1 MEVDS
6 MDPKIH
12 FCDRGLS
19 QWMDTKMRFA
29 VIHFLLLSSFAALG
43 VVAQPADSGKASL
56 IPGEVVSISDNTI
69 VIKTKDAQLNVEIS
83 AKTEYKRVAAD
94 KPSITSATPALLTDL
109 AVGDKVIVSGFFGE
123 DRSKLPARTVYLM
136 SHVDIEKKQA
146 SDAARWTTRGISGKV
161 ASVNPAAG
169 QIAVEVRTLMGS
181 TTTMVSA
188 KEGAIFKR
196 YAPNSVRYDEAVA
209 SSLSEIKP
217 GDMLRAVGDKGGDG
231 LSFSAEEIL
240 TGAFQTIAGTVKSI
254 DAAKNEIVIT
264 NLQTKKDVTISLA
277 TASTMKKFP
286 EEFAQRM
293 VQFGGAGGPR
303 PGGAQGAPAGQPN
316 ANGGQPGA
324 NGGQPGGPGRMMM
337 GPGGRAGGNIDE
349 MLERFPTI
357 SATDLKVG
365 DMIAVSS
372 TKNGAIDHV
381 NAIKLLAGVEPFVRA
396 AQASGNFRG
405 GPGQGG
411 GQGSFNIPGLDGF
424 DVP

>member
-1 MEVDS
+1 
-6 MDPKIH
+6 
-12 FCDRGLS
+12 
-19 QWMDTKMRFA
+19 MRFA
-29 VIHFLLLSSFAALG
+29 VISFLLLISFAALS
-43 VVAQPADSGKASL
+43 VFAQPTEPPKASL
-56 IPGEVVSISDNTI
+56 IPGEVVSISDSTI
-69 VIKTKDAQLNVEIS
+69 VIKTKDAQLNVELS
-83 AKTEYKRVAAD
+83 AKTEFKRVAAE

-109 AVGDKVIVSGFFGE
+109 SVGDKVIVSGFFGE

-136 SHVDIEKKQA
+136 SHVDLEKKQA

-161 ASVNPAAG
+161 ASVNPAVG

-181 TTTMVSA
+181 TTTMVSV

-196 YAPNSVRYDEAVA
+196 YAPNSVKYNEAVA
-209 SSLSEIKP
+209 SSLLEIKP
-217 GDMLRAVGDKGGDG
+217 GDMLRAVGDKSADG
-231 LSFSAEEIL
+231 LSFSAEEVL

-264 NLQTKKDVTISLA
+264 NLQTNKVVTIALA

-293 VQFGGAGGPR
+293 VQFGGAGANGQR
-303 PGGAQGAPAGQPN
+303 PGGAQGAPAGQQNPN
-316 ANGGQPGA
+316 SGQPGG

-337 GPGGRAGGNIDE
+337 GQGGRGGGIDE
-349 MLERFPTI
+349 MLDRFPTI
-357 SATDLKVG
+357 TAADLKVG

-372 TKNGAIDHV
+372 TKNGAIDHI

-396 AQASGNFRG
+396 AQASGNLRG
-405 GPGQGG
+405 QGQGG
-411 GQGSFNIPGLDGF
+411 QNFNIPGLDGL